1 MRTNVTPG
9 FKKQNQV
16 LHMYA
21 RISSNHTYG
30 NKIVNIK
37 NPVRVIT
44 IILSLLQNDHWVL
57 NKNHTIN
64 AARRSVSHKPQ
75 ASPGGTPT

>member
-1 MRTNVTPG
+1 
-9 FKKQNQV
+9 
-16 LHMYA
+16 MYA

-44 IILSLLQNDHWVL
+44 IVLSFITKGPLGLK
-57 NKNHTIN
+57 KNHTVN
-64 AARRSVSHKPQ
+64 AALRSVSHKPQ